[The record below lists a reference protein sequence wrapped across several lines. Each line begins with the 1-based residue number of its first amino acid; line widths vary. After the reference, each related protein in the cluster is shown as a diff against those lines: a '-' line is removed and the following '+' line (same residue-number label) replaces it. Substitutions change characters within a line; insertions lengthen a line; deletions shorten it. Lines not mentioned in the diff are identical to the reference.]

1 MSSSSTTAAAA
12 SPPTVILPWCY
23 AVYGQHSQRRA
34 LIESYFSLCV
44 AEADQRPR
52 GVSME
57 RADVIFCNDDAAEV
71 DAAVEAAQGRPVVA
85 LGAEVVRE
93 GVIALHRPL
102 SVRSFTWLMEH
113 MLERR
118 EQSRDQ
124 ATEVSVSLYDAA
136 AADSHFHEKTVL
148 MKPLSSNDAARLLL
162 HNLPA
167 FANTSHACTQS
178 GQYSTGNPLNGG
190 ASTFEA
196 TSFGAMDE
204 APSTAARPYAAPSH
218 ALLSSDNDFPVTR
231 QGDDPLV
238 ALQSQRGTAALS
250 LPLGIMAAHEAGLTR
265 YVINTASAA
274 VIIVDVTANLVIEPG
289 VSESRALAAPM
300 DACWISK
307 VDDKVPLELTEA
319 GRAVSFNRLCWQL
332 SQVTGPQPLDMFAT
346 DVALHV
352 PRWPNLGGTPI
363 DPPFIRLLNRL
374 SKHPA
379 SYDDLLAEA
388 SETQVRQAL
397 NFLLLM
403 GSREERGGLFSS
415 LGGRKIS
422 KFGKPGGT
430 TLRGDATGALDEL
443 PPVPPGGTSSAKL
456 GLWQRIRRMFGR

>member
-1 MSSSSTTAAAA
+1 MPPSTAAATAA
-12 SPPTVILPWCY
+12 SPATVILPWCY
-23 AVYGQHSQRRA
+23 AVFGQHSQRRA

-52 GVSME
+52 SVSME
-57 RADVIFCNDDAAEV
+57 RADVIFCNDDEGEV
-71 DAAVEAAQGRPVVA
+71 DAALEAAQGRPVVA
-85 LGAEVVRE
+85 LGSEVVRD
-93 GVIALHRPL
+93 GVIPLHRPL

-118 EQSRDQ
+118 ENARDQ
-124 ATEVSVSLYDAA
+124 ATEVSASLYDAA
-136 AADSHFHEKTVL
+136 AADSAFHEKTVL

-162 HNLPA
+162 HNLPG
-167 FANTSHACTQS
+167 FASTSQPSTQS
-178 GQYSTGNPLNGG
+178 GDYSTGNPLNGG

-204 APSTAARPYAAPSH
+204 VASPPAKPYVAPSH
-218 ALLSSDNDFPVTR
+218 ALLSSENDFPVTR

-250 LPLGIMAAHEAGLTR
+250 LPLGIMAAHEAGLAR

-274 VIIVDVTANLVIEPG
+274 VIIVDVAANLVIEPG

-319 GRAVSFNRLCWQL
+319 GRVVSFNRLCWQL

-374 SKHPA
+374 SKQPA

-403 GSREERGGLFSS
+403 GSLEERGGLFSN
-415 LGGRKIS
+415 LGGRKLG
-422 KFGKPGGT
+422 KFGKPGGA
-430 TLRGDATGALDEL
+430 TLRGDAADSLDEL
-443 PPVPPGGTSSAKL
+443 PPVPPGGTSSEKL
-456 GLWQRIRRMFGR
+456 GFWQRIRRILGW